1 MLSGHTHNGQIWPL
15 GLIVQALDKGTILYG
30 HEVRGGMD
38 VIVSSGLV
46 GWGYP
51 MRTEGHSEYVTVH
64 LTNG

>member
-1 MLSGHTHNGQIWPL
+1 ME
-15 GLIVQALDKGTILYG
+15 ALDRGTILYG

-51 MRTEGHSEYVTVH
+51 IRTEGHSEAVIVH
-64 LTNG
+64 VVNRRGETDRV